1 VQQQPLSP
9 LSNVEG
15 TEEKGKPTGTQKR
28 DTTTSAQGQQKSLKD
43 YAQDP
48 EVLNLFGLASEK
60 PMVETEGTVENMK
73 SAQQKRDDTILMNQ
87 LAMAGSTAANAMLQ
101 QDKPDLKFFEDNIK
115 RAEDPIKDIETI
127 VNTEKIDPNSDI
139 SQLYRDFAK
148 EHLNMDLPMDAS
160 AQTIASLIPE
170 IDKIAARDDRYKEL
184 MVRMKEASTARY
196 NKQEEKNE
204 MLNFNRTAKLRQ
216 ESSSG
221 SIGKIKDFYN
231 TTDKIAK
238 NFQMIAANPGK
249 YADYA
254 EVVLQGMKAIQMDSS
269 VVRESDLK
277 ALFGGINKWEQ
288 FESDINKWILKSEED
303 KKAGKN
309 PVLTPTIFNAMNES
323 VQKLA
328 KISADSYRNNTQKI
342 RNTAK
347 KYNLPLDE
355 IFDPE
360 FVDEAPVN
368 ESKTSSSTSN
378 SDIRVGKDGSFGVYN
393 PTTKK
398 ALKFRSR
405 EAAEAYSKTIKG
417 N

>member
-1 VQQQPLSP
+1 MSVFSKFKFVKMPEIVESAQDVINGLGKRTPDIKEASDIVMDNLSKNMPEFTDEIIQQASKKTNFTPKAIASGAAGIGLAGALLSDSASDDGGVGNDGGEQPPSNTMGAYDPSKDPKYKFVFPNDKVQQQPLSP

-231 TTDKIAK
+231 TTDLDWSLAPPSMVHISLHRIS
-238 NFQMIAANPGK
+238 N
-249 YADYA
+249 
-254 EVVLQGMKAIQMDSS
+254 
-269 VVRESDLK
+269 
-277 ALFGGINKWEQ
+277 
-288 FESDINKWILKSEED
+288 
-303 KKAGKN
+303 
-309 PVLTPTIFNAMNES
+309 
-323 VQKLA
+323 QK
-328 KISADSYRNNTQKI
+328 
-342 RNTAK
+342 
-347 KYNLPLDE
+347 
-355 IFDPE
+355 
-360 FVDEAPVN
+360 
-368 ESKTSSSTSN
+368 
-378 SDIRVGKDGSFGVYN
+378 
-393 PTTKK
+393 
-398 ALKFRSR
+398 
-405 EAAEAYSKTIKG
+405 
-417 N
+417 